1 MHFLIVF
8 YHDHLLSSCV
18 PGTICAQSLQ
28 LCPTRCGPMDH
39 SLPGPSVHG
48 ILQAGL
54 LEWVAISFSRGS
66 LLPRDGTSVSCIA
79 GGFFTTEPLGKPT
92 ILLIAIL
99 SLATPRGFPEK
110 GSNSSPQWKR
120 GGLITASPGNS
131 LASLMKKTGV
141 NYEKGCELSLFSVL
155 LYIK

>member
-18 PGTICAQSLQ
+18 PGAICAQSLQ
-28 LCPTRCGPMDH
+28 LCPTLCEPMDH
-39 SLPGPSVHG
+39 SLPGPTVHG

-66 LLPRDGTSVSCIA
+66 LRPRHGTCVSCIA
-79 GGFFTTEPLGKPT
+79 SGFFYHWATAEAHCTIDSTTFFGYTTRLPWEGVKL
-92 ILLIAIL
+92 
-99 SLATPRGFPEK
+99 R
-110 GSNSSPQWKR
+110 SPQWNR
-120 GGLITASPGNS
+120 GVLITGSPGNS

-141 NYEKGCELSLFSVL
+141 NYEKAVSWVYSVS
-155 LYIK
+155 YSV